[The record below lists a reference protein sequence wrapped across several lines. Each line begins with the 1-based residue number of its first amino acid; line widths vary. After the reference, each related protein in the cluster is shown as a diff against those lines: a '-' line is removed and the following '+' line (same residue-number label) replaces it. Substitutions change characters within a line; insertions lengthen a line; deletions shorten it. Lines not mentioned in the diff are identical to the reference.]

1 MTTGKLDAAVDF
13 GQPIHADRPS
23 RNLRQWWSAITLMLA
38 AAVFAQAVF
47 AGLMLS
53 GVEWGYAAHE
63 MNAVALIAT
72 ALLAGLASI
81 VLLRRTANGPKLA
94 LTLLAL
100 ALLIFL
106 QTAVGKSSVAGA
118 NLMWLHIPLG
128 VALAGI
134 AARAVAVAR
143 SLGGK

>member
-1 MTTGKLDAAVDF
+1 MNTSKLEASADF
-13 GQPIHADRPS
+13 GQPINAGQQS
-23 RNLRQWWSAITLMLA
+23 RNLRQWWSAIAILLA

-53 GVEWGYAAHE
+53 GIEWGYAAHE
-63 MNAVALIAT
+63 VNAVALIAT
-72 ALLAGLASI
+72 ALLAGLVSI
-81 VLLRRTANGPKLA
+81 GTLHRIVNGPKLA

-106 QTAVGKSSVAGA
+106 QTAIGKSSAAGA

-128 VALAGI
+128 VALVGV